1 MPAYAGFLVYILWY
15 KLVTSFWRKMDK
27 NITFEG
33 SLLIASKSMPDPRFS
48 KSVILLINFSS
59 DGAMGIVLNRP
70 HKINLKDVLKDMN
83 ISQISSNTDIPIFNG
98 GPVSIDKGFLLHNS
112 EIILEDSIEINGA
125 NCFLNS
131 SKDSLSSLCMEE
143 INSGV
148 NLYLGCCGW
157 SPGQLENELKSN
169 DWIISNAGKDLI
181 FDGNYN
187 SMWERAIE
195 EIGFNINNL
204 SNDSGIA

>member
-1 MPAYAGFLVYILWY
+1 
-15 KLVTSFWRKMDK
+15 MDK

-33 SLLIASKSMPDPRFS
+33 SLLIASKSMPDERFY

-83 ISQISSNTDIPIFNG
+83 ISQISSNANIPIFNG

-112 EIILEDSIEINGA
+112 DIILENSIKISDA

-131 SKDSLSSLCMEE
+131 SKDDLSNLCIEG

-169 DWIISNAGKDLI
+169 DWLISKAETDLL
-181 FDGNYN
+181 FNN
-187 SMWERAIE
+187 NHSKMWEKAIE
-195 EIGFNINNL
+195 RIGFDIASF
-204 SNDSGIA
+204 SNDIGIA

>member
-1 MPAYAGFLVYILWY
+1 MN
-15 KLVTSFWRKMDK
+15 KEE
-27 NITFEG
+27 TFEG
-33 SLLIASKSMPDPRFS
+33 SFLIASQSMPDPRFS

-70 HKINLKDVLKDMN
+70 HKISLKDVLVDMN
-83 ISQISSNTDIPIFNG
+83 VKQVNSNTRIPIFNG
-98 GPVSIDKGFLLHNS
+98 GPVSLEKGFLLHNS
-112 EIILEDSIEINGA
+112 DIEFEESIEINGT

-131 SKDSLSSLCMEE
+131 SKDALVSLCSNE

-169 DWIISNAGKDLI
+169 DWIISNADENLI
-181 FDGNYN
+181 FDDNYN
-187 SMWERAIE
+187 DMWKRAIE
-195 EIGFNINNL
+195 GIGFNINNL
-204 SNDSGIA
+204 SNDSGLA

>member
-1 MPAYAGFLVYILWY
+1 
-15 KLVTSFWRKMDK
+15 MDK

-59 DGAMGIVLNRP
+59 DGAMGIVLNKP

-83 ISQISSNTDIPIFNG
+83 ISQISSNTYIPIFNG

-112 EIILEDSIEINGA
+112 DIILEDSIEINGA

-169 DWIISNAGKDLI
+169 DWIISHADENLI
-181 FDGNYN
+181 FDDNYTN
-187 SMWERAIE
+187 MWERAIE
-195 EIGFNINNL
+195 GIGFNINNL
-204 SNDSGIA
+204 SNDSGLA

>member
-1 MPAYAGFLVYILWY
+1 
-15 KLVTSFWRKMDK
+15 MDK

-83 ISQISSNTDIPIFNG
+83 ISQISSNAYIPIFNG

-112 EIILEDSIEINGA
+112 DINLEDSIEINGA

-143 INSGV
+143 IKSGV

-169 DWIISNAGKDLI
+169 DWLISKAQTDLL
-181 FDGNYN
+181 FNN
-187 SMWERAIE
+187 NHSKMWEKAIE
-195 EIGFNINNL
+195 RIGFDIASF
-204 SNDSGIA
+204 SNDIGIA

>member
-83 ISQISSNTDIPIFNG
+83 ISQISSNTDIPIFNE
-98 GPVSIDKGFLLHNS
+98 KN
-112 EIILEDSIEINGA
+112 
-125 NCFLNS
+125 
-131 SKDSLSSLCMEE
+131 M
-143 INSGV
+143 
-148 NLYLGCCGW
+148 
-157 SPGQLENELKSN
+157 
-169 DWIISNAGKDLI
+169 
-181 FDGNYN
+181 
-187 SMWERAIE
+187 M
-195 EIGFNINNL
+195 
-204 SNDSGIA
+204 

>member
-1 MPAYAGFLVYILWY
+1 
-15 KLVTSFWRKMDK
+15 MDK

-59 DGAMGIVLNRP
+59 EGAMGIVLNRP

-83 ISQISSNTDIPIFNG
+83 ISQISSNAYIPIFNG

-112 EIILEDSIEINGA
+112 GVILEDSIEINGL

-131 SKDSLSSLCMEE
+131 SKDSLSSLCLEE

-169 DWIISNAGKDLI
+169 DWIISNSDEKLI

-187 SMWERAIE
+187 NMWERAIE
-195 EIGFNINNL
+195 GIGFNINKL
-204 SNDSGIA
+204 SNRSGLA

>member
-1 MPAYAGFLVYILWY
+1 
-15 KLVTSFWRKMDK
+15 MDK

-70 HKINLKDVLKDMN
+70 DKINLKDVLKDMN

-157 SPGQLENELKSN
+157 SPGQLEGEINSKCWMTAQPSDELALSTPPNLIYEKAVQICSKQ
-169 DWIISNAGKDLI
+169 IIDKYI
-181 FDGNYN
+181 
-187 SMWERAIE
+187 
-195 EIGFNINNL
+195 
-204 SNDSGIA
+204 

>member
-1 MPAYAGFLVYILWY
+1 
-15 KLVTSFWRKMDK
+15 MDK

-48 KSVILLINFSS
+48 KSVILLINFST

-70 HKINLKDVLKDMN
+70 HKIKLKDVLKNMN
-83 ISQISSNTDIPIFNG
+83 IDQIGSNANIPIFNG

-112 EIILEDSIEINGA
+112 DIVLEDSIKIGGA

-131 SKDSLSSLCMEE
+131 SKDDLSNLCMAG

-169 DWIISNAGKDLI
+169 DWLISKAQTDLL
-181 FDGNYN
+181 FDNN
-187 SMWERAIE
+187 HSKMWEKAIE
-195 EIGFNINNL
+195 RIGFDIASF
-204 SNDSGIA
+204 SNDIGIA

>member
-1 MPAYAGFLVYILWY
+1 M
-15 KLVTSFWRKMDK
+15 
-27 NITFEG
+27 
-33 SLLIASKSMPDPRFS
+33 
-48 KSVILLINFSS
+48 
-59 DGAMGIVLNRP
+59 
-70 HKINLKDVLKDMN
+70 
-83 ISQISSNTDIPIFNG
+83 
-98 GPVSIDKGFLLHNS
+98 HNS
-112 EIILEDSIEINGA
+112 DIILEDSIEINGA

>member
-1 MPAYAGFLVYILWY
+1 
-15 KLVTSFWRKMDK
+15 MDK

-169 DWIISNAGKDLI
+169 DWIISNTGKDLI